1 MGARVDHRSADL
13 LSAALAKGAA
23 ALYIWRMRYRFRSA
37 ITALCL
43 CAPLP
48 VSAHPH
54 VFIDTGLTLVTDATG
69 QLLGIEVSWTYD
81 DLYSMLLFEDMG
93 VDQDFDGRLSDR
105 EITRLDGFDMQWVPG
120 FEGDLFVTMGENTVR
135 LGAPEPRGTS
145 VADARITTRHYRP
158 LNAPV
163 PVTDVAVRAYDP
175 TYYTAYELTQGVALE
190 GGVACS
196 VAVVPADL
204 DRAYTM
210 VEEMLYAQPADQME
224 NNFPEVGEAFADTVT
239 VTCDT

>member
-1 MGARVDHRSADL
+1 M
-13 LSAALAKGAA
+13 LANGAA
-23 ALYIWRMRYRFRSA
+23 ALYIWRMKPCARSA
-37 ITALCL
+37 VTALFL

-48 VSAHPH
+48 AVAHPH
-54 VFIDTGLTLVTDATG
+54 VFIDTGLTLVTDETG
-69 QLLGIEVSWTYD
+69 NLIGVEVIWTYD

-120 FEGDLFVTMGENTVR
+120 FEGDLFVTTGEKTLR
-135 LGAPEPRGTS
+135 LGPPEPRGTD
-145 VADARITTRHYRP
+145 VADARISTRHYRP
-158 LNAPV
+158 LPEPV
-163 PVTDVAVRAYDP
+163 PVADVAVRAYDP
-175 TYYTAYELTQGVALE
+175 TYYTAYDLTQGVTLA
-190 GGVACS
+190 GPAPCS
-196 VAVVPADL
+196 VTVVPADL

-224 NNFPEVGEAFADTVT
+224 NNFPKVGEAFADTVT